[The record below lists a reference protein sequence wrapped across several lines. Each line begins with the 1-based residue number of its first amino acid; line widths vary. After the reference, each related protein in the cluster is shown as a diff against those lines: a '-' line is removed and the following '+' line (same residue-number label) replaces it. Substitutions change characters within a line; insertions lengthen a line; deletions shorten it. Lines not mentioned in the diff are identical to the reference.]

1 MRHTGTLCEQVRD
14 RSITQKMSR
23 EIMTDT
29 IDLLQGPREISI
41 LDKAAIP
48 LIYGPN
54 SECRKASWYTQGG
67 NDPTKC
73 AVNMIRD
80 GRTYRLRRRAWDR
93 GLANKGMYV
102 EKFVRRKLKSIQ
114 P

>member
-1 MRHTGTLCEQVRD
+1 MRHTGTLSEQVSH
-14 RSITQKMSR
+14 RSETQKNPR
-23 EIMTDT
+23 EIMTDA
-29 IDLLQGPREISI
+29 IDFLQGPREISI

-67 NDPTKC
+67 NDPNKC

-93 GLANKGMYV
+93 GLANKCMYV
-102 EKFVRRKLKSIQ
+102 NMFV
-114 P
+114 